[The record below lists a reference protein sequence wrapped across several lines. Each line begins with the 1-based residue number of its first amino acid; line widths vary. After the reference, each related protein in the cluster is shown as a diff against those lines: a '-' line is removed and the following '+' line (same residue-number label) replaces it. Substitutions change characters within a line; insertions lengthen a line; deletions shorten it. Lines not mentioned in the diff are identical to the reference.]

1 VKRVIKHHP
10 STNNKKSLIFGFT
23 VCALLF
29 AVCAFASQQ
38 RAKIPTIGWLGFRPV
53 IEAKSGN
60 AAFQRELRRLGYVID
75 RNIAIEYRS
84 AEGKPD
90 RFATLADELV
100 RLKVDVLITPGTPA
114 TLAAKNA
121 TKTISIIFTGVA
133 DPVPTGLVES
143 LSQPGGNIT
152 GFTEISEILAGKRL
166 ELLKQSVAGLSQVT
180 VLWNP
185 RNPGNAQQ
193 WKRSQQAARELG
205 LQLYSAE
212 VSSADKYE
220 GAIKEA
226 AQSGRMAL
234 AVAQDSLAQFNL
246 KLIAD
251 LSIKNRL
258 PAIYPRGEF
267 VEASGMM
274 SYGPSQDETYQRAAI
289 YVDKILKGAK
299 PADLPVEQP
308 TKFEL
313 VINLKTAKQIGLT
326 IPPNVLA
333 RADRVIR

>member
-1 VKRVIKHHP
+1 MKRVIKHYAA
-10 STNNKKSLIFGFT
+10 TKNKKSQIFGFT
-23 VCALLF
+23 LCALLF

-38 RAKIPTIGWLGFRPV
+38 PAKIPTIGWLGFRPV
-53 IEAKSGN
+53 IEAKYGN
-60 AAFQRELRRLGYVID
+60 AALQRGLRDLGYVID

-90 RFATLADELV
+90 RFAVLADELV

-121 TKTISIIFTGVA
+121 TKTIPIIFTGVA
-133 DPVPTGLVES
+133 DPVATGLVDS
-143 LSQPGGNIT
+143 LAHPGGNVT
-152 GFTEISEILAGKRL
+152 GLTEISEVLAGKRL

-193 WKRSQQAARELG
+193 WKTSQQAARELG

-226 AQSGRMAL
+226 VKSGSMAL
-234 AVAQDSLAQFNL
+234 AVAHRGSLDQ
-246 KLIAD
+246 K
-251 LSIKNRL
+251 SITSN
-258 PAIYPRGEF
+258 I
-267 VEASGMM
+267 
-274 SYGPSQDETYQRAAI
+274 PSRRI
-289 YVDKILKGAK
+289 C
-299 PADLPVEQP
+299 
-308 TKFEL
+308 
-313 VINLKTAKQIGLT
+313 
-326 IPPNVLA
+326 
-333 RADRVIR
+333 RS